1 MIKNAVILKLENS
14 NLGLNEILKDIDQTL
29 VNMRSEPKLK
39 GLVGDLEN
47 LFYSYLKTWIKSNS
61 DIVDMLKKDL
71 K

>member
-1 MIKNAVILKLENS
+1 MSKNAVILKLENS
-14 NLGLNEILKDIDQTL
+14 NLGLNEILKDIDQTF

-47 LFYSYLKTWIKSNS
+47 LFHSYLKTWIKSNA
-61 DIVDMLKKDL
+61 DIVKMLKKDL